1 MTHTRELV
9 DVVVGGGSGMGAAVA
24 ARLAG
29 SRRMIVA
36 DQNEDAAT
44 RVAELLGDGVEPARC
59 DVTDNAAC
67 EALAS
72 KVGGLGKLVMTA
84 GLSPTM
90 AEPARIMEVNL
101 AGSARVLNA
110 FAGIAGEGTAA
121 VVFASTAGHVA
132 FPMPPDVLAALDD
145 PLAPD
150 LPDRL
155 AAAGMALTDPG
166 LAYMLSKLGVI
177 RLMRRS
183 APEWWKLGARL
194 TSLSP
199 GIIDT
204 PMGNQELEQQPMMAG
219 VIDLVGRWGTA
230 DEVAAVAA
238 FLVSDDASFVN
249 GVDVLVDGGAGAIM
263 APGG

>member
-1 MTHTRELV
+1 MARNSGLV
-9 DVVVGGGSGMGAAVA
+9 DVVIGAGSGMGAAVA

-36 DQNEDAAT
+36 DQNEDAAAK
-44 RVAELLGDGVEPARC
+44 VAKSLGEGVESVHC
-59 DVTDNAAC
+59 DVTDGASC
-67 EALAS
+67 EALAA
-72 KVGGLGKLVMTA
+72 KVGDLGALVMTA

-90 AEPARIMEVNL
+90 AEPERIMEVNL
-101 AGSARVLNA
+101 GGSARVIDA
-110 FAGIAGEGTAA
+110 FAGVAGEGTAA
-121 VVFASTAGHVA
+121 VLFASSAGHVG
-132 FPMPPDVLAALDD
+132 FPMPPEVLAALDD
-145 PLAPD
+145 PLASD
-150 LPDRL
+150 LPGRL
-155 AAAGMALTDPG
+155 AAAGRALTDPG

-177 RLMRRS
+177 RVARRS
-183 APEWWKLGARL
+183 APGWWKRGARL
-194 TSLSP
+194 VSLSP

-263 APGG
+263 APGA